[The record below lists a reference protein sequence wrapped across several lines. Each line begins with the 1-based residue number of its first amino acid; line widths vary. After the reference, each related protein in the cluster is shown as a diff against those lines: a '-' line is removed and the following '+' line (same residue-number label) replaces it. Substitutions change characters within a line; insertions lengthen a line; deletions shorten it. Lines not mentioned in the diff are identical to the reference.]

1 MSLFTDREYLL
12 ADQYKNASN
21 LDVRI
26 QLHLRFSTNEQG
38 WMAWC
43 FEHLNLGAEARILD
57 VGCGP
62 GNLWEDN
69 GARIPPDW
77 EITLADFS
85 AGMIHQARAKLGQGR
100 RGFAYAVG
108 DAQAIPFQGETFD
121 AVIANYMLYHV
132 PDRPRALAEI
142 HRVLKTGGRLYAATN
157 GRDHMRELWE
167 MIVAIDPKAE
177 MATAGSEFGL
187 ENGEEQLARF
197 FAEVTLHR
205 YEDGLVVTE
214 VEPLVAYVLSSRRSA
229 LIAQNPRALTRLV
242 ERQIAAEGAIYI
254 TKASGLFEARK

>member
-21 LDVRI
+21 LDARI
-26 QLHLRFSTNEQG
+26 QLHRRFSTNPYG

-43 FEHLNLGAEARILD
+43 FEHLDLGAEARILD
-57 VGCGP
+57 LGCGP
-62 GNLWEDN
+62 GDLWEDN
-69 GARIPPDW
+69 GARIPTGW

-85 AGMIHQARAKLGQGR
+85 AGMIHQARAKLGQR
-100 RGFAYAVG
+100 FAYAVG
-108 DAQAIPFQGETFD
+108 DAQAIPFKGESFD

-142 HRVLKTGGRLYAATN
+142 RRVLKPGGRLYAATN
-157 GRDHMRELWE
+157 GRDHMRELRE
-167 MIVAIDPKAE
+167 MIAAIDPEAE
-177 MATAGSEFGL
+177 MAAAGSEFGL
-187 ENGEEQLARF
+187 ENGREQLARV

-205 YEDGLVVTE
+205 YEDGLLVTE

-229 LIAQNPRALTRLV
+229 LIEKDPRPLTRLV
-242 ERQIAAEGAIYI
+242 ERKMASEGAIHI